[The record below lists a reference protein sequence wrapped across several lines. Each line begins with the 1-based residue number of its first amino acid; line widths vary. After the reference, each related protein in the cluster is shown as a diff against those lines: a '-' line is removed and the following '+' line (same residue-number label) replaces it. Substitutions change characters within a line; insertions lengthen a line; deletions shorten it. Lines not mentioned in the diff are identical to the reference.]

1 MQNLGYYNGVIK
13 LLEELYIPATDR
25 AVYFG
30 DGVYEVAF
38 AVNQKPFALD
48 EHIDRFFNSCK
59 LLQIKFKK
67 SKNELKKII
76 MELLKMQKS
85 FKQKIYWQASRSSG
99 IRQHTYDK
107 TLSPNLLI
115 TITNESIK
123 NMETV
128 KYDLISVEDTRFL
141 HCNIKTL
148 NLIPA
153 VMASQ
158 KAQQQGAQEAVLHRN
173 GFVTECAHSN
183 ISILKNGV
191 LKTAPS
197 NNLILPG
204 VTRKHLIEI
213 CKDLK
218 IPVLQK
224 PFTLNELLDCDE
236 AIISASGIL
245 LVAAKSIDNKPI
257 GGKANTLLTKIQ
269 QAYKKKII
277 KQCGQSLY

>member
-59 LLQIKFKK
+59 LLKIEFAKT
-67 SKNELKKII
+67 KNELKQTI
-76 MELLKMQKS
+76 MKLLKIQKS

-99 IRQHTYDK
+99 IRQHTYNT
-107 TLSPNLLI
+107 TLPPNLLI
-115 TITNESIK
+115 TITNESVK
-123 NMETV
+123 NMETM

-158 KAQQQGAQEAVLHRN
+158 EAEQQGAQEAVLHRN

-213 CKDLK
+213 CENLK
-218 IPVLQK
+218 IPVLQQ

-236 AIISASGIL
+236 AIVSASGIL
-245 LVAAKSIDNKPI
+245 LIAAKSVDKKPI
-257 GGKANTLLTKIQ
+257 GGKANALLTKIQ
-269 QAYKKKII
+269 QTYKKKIVE
-277 KQCGQSLY
+277 QCGQSLY